1 MTLILCDRGGDDLL
15 LSGSLLGGSLSD
27 RSGSGGRGR
36 SSLGNALTLTS
47 RTLRASG
54 ASGAL
59 GASGACGTSGTS
71 WTNTTS
77 TTSASIINQL
87 ENETVET
94 SLIETGALEF
104 IFDFFA

>member
-27 RSGSGGRGR
+27 RSWGRGGGR

-77 TTSASIINQL
+77 ASFVNQF

>member
-27 RSGSGGRGR
+27 RSWGRGGGR

-47 RTLRASG
+47 RT
-54 ASGAL
+54 L

-77 TTSASIINQL
+77 TTSASIVNQF